1 MGGFRLAATDPSGS
15 IRENRSH
22 LEQTAGRA
30 YTIVVLLGK
39 NGKGLE
45 ERRQIARG
53 LEQEGMTVLIPEDYL
68 PREVSPSLAEGEMLT
83 QGDQDLVFLDV
94 DSWGT
99 ATEFGQFHDHRTVAP
114 KLRVLVRV
122 EYHPLYQTQRSYLTD
137 MYLTHLAVFGHVY
150 PIGAVGAVNSSN
162 ARDLITLLAT
172 RYAEV
177 KRIKPELTR

>member
-1 MGGFRLAATDPSGS
+1 MAETDPSGS
-15 IRENRSH
+15 IRENRAD
-22 LEQTAGRA
+22 LEKTAGRA

-39 NGKGLE
+39 NGKGLG

-53 LEQEGMTVLIPEDYL
+53 LEQQGMTVWIPEDAI
-68 PREVSPSLAEGEMLT
+68 PREMSPSLAEEEMLT
-83 QGDQDLVFLDV
+83 HGDPDLVFLDV

-122 EYHPLYQTQRSYLTD
+122 QYHPLYQTQPSYLSD
-137 MYLTHLAVFGHVY
+137 VYLTHLAVFGHVY
-150 PIGAVGAVNSSN
+150 PIGAAGAVNSKN
-162 ARDLITLLAT
+162 ARDLTTLLAT